1 MAGITGIHKSIETYV
16 TATPPPAIVDVL
28 HPDPGY
34 IKPARSLQFGPQG
47 NSGAGQPHNWPD
59 TFQRP

>member
-1 MAGITGIHKSIETYV
+1 MAGITGNHKSQETYV
-16 TATPPPAIVDVL
+16 TATPPPVIPVSF
-28 HPDPGY
+28 DPGY

-47 NSGAGQPHNWPD
+47 NTGAGAPHNWPD